1 MYRGWWL
8 PVEGVPLTSFAFR
21 KTVLSRKGR
30 AEGRSVEDL
39 CDASTVKVLP
49 RLSSPLAGEDHFSER
64 SERKMG
70 EGSAD
75 SLKVTRA
82 RKLRREQTDA
92 ERKLWW
98 ELRARRLDGFKF
110 KRQVPIGRYI
120 ADFMCFE
127 CKLIVELDGSQH
139 LEQVEYDEARTRWLE
154 AQDYRVVRYWNIDV
168 LLNTERVMEEIWS
181 IAEQRRPGRRD

>member
-1 MYRGWWL
+1 
-8 PVEGVPLTSFAFR
+8 
-21 KTVLSRKGR
+21 
-30 AEGRSVEDL
+30 
-39 CDASTVKVLP
+39 
-49 RLSSPLAGEDHFSER
+49 
-64 SERKMG
+64 MG

-82 RKLRREQTDA
+82 RNLRREQTDA

-110 KRQVPIGRYI
+110 KRQVPLGRYI

-154 AQDYRVVRYWNIDV
+154 RQGYRVVRHWNVDV

-181 IAEQRRPGRRD
+181 IAEQRRPGRRN

>member
-1 MYRGWWL
+1 
-8 PVEGVPLTSFAFR
+8 
-21 KTVLSRKGR
+21 
-30 AEGRSVEDL
+30 
-39 CDASTVKVLP
+39 
-49 RLSSPLAGEDHFSER
+49 
-64 SERKMG
+64 MG

-82 RKLRREQTDA
+82 RTLRREQTDA

-98 ELRARRLDGFKF
+98 ALRARRLEGFKF

-139 LEQVEYDEARTRWLE
+139 LAQVAYDEARTRWLE
-154 AQDYRVVRYWNIDV
+154 AQGYRVVRFWNVDV
-168 LLNTERVMEEIWS
+168 LLNTDRVMEEIWV
-181 IAEQRRPGRRD
+181 IAEARRPGRR